1 MLTETDAYS
10 INPLDEVLQLNQI
23 EPKDLIGKK
32 RLFDELSKDDDLE
45 EILEDL
51 MDPGN
56 GLEFL

>member
-1 MLTETDAYS
+1 MLTETDASS
-10 INPLDEVLQLNQI
+10 INPLDEVLQLNQV

-32 RLFDELSKDDDLE
+32 RLFDELRNDDDLD

>member
-10 INPLDEVLQLNQI
+10 INPLDEVLQLNQV

-32 RLFDELSKDDDLE
+32 RLFDELSKDDDLA